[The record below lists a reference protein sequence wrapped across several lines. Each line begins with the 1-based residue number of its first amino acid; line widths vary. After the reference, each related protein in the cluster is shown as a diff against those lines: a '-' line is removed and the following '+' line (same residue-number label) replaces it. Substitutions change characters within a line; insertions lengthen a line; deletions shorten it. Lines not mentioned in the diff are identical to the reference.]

1 MDRKQFGK
9 NLTAI
14 LKVRNVSNRNLS
26 DSCGIPYSTVVSIE
40 YGQSDISQSQ
50 LEAIADYLGISPL
63 ELLGIDLPEPSIPI
77 EARLR
82 VQGYTNDPE
91 IKKAL
96 EFASNFLT
104 HIEELKHLRG

>member
-1 MDRKQFGK
+1 MDRKQFGR

-14 LKVRNVSNRNLS
+14 LKKNGISSRGLA
-26 DSCGIPYSTVVSIE
+26 DTCGIPYSVIVSIE
-40 YGQSDISQSQ
+40 YGHSDISQIQ
-50 LEAIADYLGISPL
+50 LESIADYLQVTPL
-63 ELLGIDLPEPSIPI
+63 ELLGINLPQPAIPI

-82 VQGYTNDPE
+82 VQGYNTDPE

-104 HIEELKHLRG
+104 HIEELKQLRG